1 MALGDE
7 RRAIG
12 QAMEQSRRA
21 IGRNNETS
29 RRAIGQANETSRR
42 NTGKAVAEDINRLT
56 TPPAQR
62 RTLRPIAPVGALPPS
77 TGRGVYK
84 PPASTVG
91 GGIAG
96 PLVEVSRTYA
106 TEPEFV
112 ETIDGSG
119 YFKVR
124 RVASITMV
132 DANGNE
138 VVFTYIKAPPTI

>member
-77 TGRGVYK
+77 RGRGVYK
-84 PPASTVG
+84 PPASSVG
-91 GGIAG
+91 GGIAS
-96 PLVEVSRTYA
+96 PLTEAANSREYYPAVNRPST
-106 TEPEFV
+106 
-112 ETIDGSG
+112 DGLVFFS
-119 YFKVR
+119 VR
-124 RVASITMV
+124 AVHRVHMT
-132 DANGNE
+132 DANDAE
-138 VVFTYIKAPPTI
+138 VVLEFRNVTS